1 MPMRFVSIITKA
13 VLVASFIFIGF
24 VVFKTLQNN
33 SSVTKDVQKE
43 SAVAT
48 LTTEYNSLASNG
60 DVSVGGS
67 LSVKGDAKVLGSVS
81 IGNVV
86 SLAKNTSGKVLT
98 LDGMGSL
105 VLVTDQVGSQTA
117 TTTTV
122 TQVGGSLPTTAD
134 TGATTYFNGTS
145 WLASNNLYNIGGD
158 IGIHSTSPSAS
169 LHVDNQTAAKIVS
182 IFQGADGQTAS
193 LTEWRNH
200 TGTNVVSI
208 GPQGKLSIRNTAAD
222 HSIELYP
229 TADAGYLSSSGGA
242 FFLDNTYNL
251 GTGIGIYSNADDTAN
266 GNMINI
272 KVDNPLFQQAA
283 FYMSYDGTSNAVEI
297 VSNSTDTSSNA
308 LAVTGNNTNDSTVGI
323 IGYETGRGTVKISH
337 NGTGSDSNASG
348 ISIDLK
354 GTGTRAQGLY
364 IDSTATGG
372 TSGNLLR
379 LRNETVDRF
388 VVSSTGSVSMGS
400 TGTNS
405 SFTKEGNTSGDQFF
419 IGTNGAFRV
428 QRSATDSEAFRTQV
442 NGDSQGRWLGTSDG
456 KLKFGSGSATQDVV
470 LQRTGAGLFQLGT
483 DIEIDSQSTSNVVLE
498 LKASDAS
505 SLAKFNETSGG
516 AGTLDIS
523 DASGV
528 SQVVLAA
535 DGTNSYVLTGNF
547 GVGTSSS
554 GTNAVNVLALGNGTA
569 PSTSIANGI
578 QLYAE
583 DVAASSEL
591 RVRDEAGNVTTLSPH
606 NFSLIPEGPSEPL
619 AWSYYS
625 QNNDVAI
632 NVDILKAIRTLES
645 LSQTQLVYEKNL
657 VTGEVVHT
665 PQSVSTPSFT
675 GVSPEYLSEA
685 ISSALV
691 NTVSKQEFDK
701 HVSLVASV
709 WNFLTD
715 VVFKSKAIFEKSA
728 DFLANV
734 VFKGSIT
741 VNADTAGQVIVPAN
755 VTRFKVSFSHPFLV
769 VPIVYLSSNQSGFH
783 IESITTESFDVVTD
797 KPLATAQAIS
807 WIALLSEKPQ
817 SSNLTILES
826 SEKQPDIQTSKGSYI
841 VEEPQT
847 IILAE
852 PVATQSA
859 SPSAESIN

>member
-1 MPMRFVSIITKA
+1 MRFVSIIAKA

-33 SSVTKDVQKE
+33 PTVIKDVQKE
-43 SAVAT
+43 NAVAT
-48 LTTEYNSLASNG
+48 QTTEYNSLASNG

-67 LSVKGDAKVLGSVS
+67 LSVKGDTKVLGSVS

-134 TGATTYFNGTS
+134 TGATAYFNGTS

-200 TGTNVVSI
+200 TGTNVASI

-251 GTGIGIYSNADDTAN
+251 GTGIGIYSDADDTAN

-308 LAVTGNNTNDSTVGI
+308 LAVTGNNANDSTVGI

-379 LRNETVDRF
+379 LRNQTIDRF
-388 VVSSTGSVSMGS
+388 VVGSTGSLTMGS

-442 NGDSQGRWLGTSDG
+442 NGDTQGRWLGTSDG

-470 LQRTGAGLFQLGT
+470 LQRTGAGLFQMAT

-657 VTGEVVHT
+657 VTGEVVNPNT
-665 PQSVSTPSFT
+665 SVSAPSFI

-691 NTVSKQEFDK
+691 NTVSKKEFDK

-728 DFLANV
+728 DFLASV

-755 VTRFKVSFSHPFLV
+755 VTRFKVSFTHPFFV

-783 IESITTESFDVVTD
+783 IESITTESFEVVTD

-826 SEKQPDIQTSKGSYI
+826 SEKQPDIQTSKRSDI
-841 VEEPQT
+841 VKEPQT

-852 PVATQSA
+852 PVASQSA